1 MHRPVMIHR
10 APFGS
15 MERFCGVLIEH
26 FAGKFP
32 TWLAPTQVH
41 VLTISEKQVAY
52 GQDIVSKL
60 KAAGIRAEIDD
71 GDDTIG
77 KKIRMHRKFQ
87 PAYMLILGDDE
98 ANNNTVSIR
107 ARNGNQRAGVEF
119 DGFLEELLEEVN
131 SKVAEPSLVP
141 PQDG

>member
-1 MHRPVMIHR
+1 
-10 APFGS
+10 
-15 MERFCGVLIEH
+15 
-26 FAGKFP
+26 
-32 TWLAPTQVH
+32 
-41 VLTISEKQVAY
+41 
-52 GQDIVSKL
+52 
-60 KAAGIRAEIDD
+60 
-71 GDDTIG
+71 
-77 KKIRMHRKFQ
+77 
-87 PAYMLILGDDE
+87 MLILGDDE